1 MMCAEPCSS
10 EAGPWTCSIGVDIS
24 ISVDALAASLE
35 RECREPKK
43 PSIFD
48 GVSVPKISL
57 RDYLIRLRHF
67 AFTDESLLLARIYIG
82 RAQQRNE
89 NFVLS
94 KLNVHRILMASAMI
108 AAKFTSDHF
117 YGNDFYASVGGV
129 RTSEMNR
136 LEASLLHLL
145 KWRLNVSPEEFEQV
159 ARPIIEKTSALP
171 YRDSASAGLHA
182 SRKVERRDHAF
193 SSWVVVNRSPSE
205 GSWSQ
210 DSTTVPSSATMVA
223 SYSETTPPRTPVSS
237 ASDDSGVVLYRTPT
251 GSPHRGQ
258 LIEAGEM
265 EVD

>member
-1 MMCAEPCSS
+1 MGMATLE
-10 EAGPWTCSIGVDIS
+10 S

-35 RECREPKK
+35 RECREPTQ
-43 PSIFD
+43 PSVFD

-57 RDYLIRLRHF
+57 RDYLVRLRHF
-67 AFTDESLLLARIYIG
+67 AFSDESLLLARIYIG
-82 RAQQRNE
+82 RTQRMNE
-89 NFVLS
+89 HFILS
-94 KLNVHRILMASAMI
+94 KLNVHRILMASAVI

-145 KWRLNVSPEEFEQV
+145 KWRLNVSAEEFEQV
-159 ARPIIEKTSALP
+159 ARPMVDKAFSLP
-171 YRDSASAGLHA
+171 YHDSTPAGLHA

-205 GSWSQ
+205 ASWSQ
-210 DSTTVPSSATMVA
+210 ESTTVASSGSAKNMA
-223 SYSETTPPRTPVSS
+223 SYSETPPRTPMSS

-251 GSPHRGQ
+251 GSPHRVD
-258 LIEAGEM
+258 LESEEM
-265 EVD
+265 DVD